1 MEREP
6 FAGANKTNRSILAPL
21 ERRLAP
27 WVLPRVPRWIE
38 THHLTLLTIVW
49 SAGIIASS
57 ALAASDRRWLWVVS
71 LLIFLQ
77 WATDHFDG
85 KLGKYRN
92 TGLVKWGY
100 FVDHIL
106 DYVFLCA
113 IVIGYAL
120 ILPPRATL
128 PLLCLLAVFGGF
140 MAHAFLAFSVSRTLT
155 ISAVGAG
162 PTEFRVALIVI
173 NALVIRFGT
182 DRMVAALPW
191 VAGGGLVALAIL
203 VYRTQRRIWR
213 IDMEDRAMAKPGG

>member
-49 SAGIIASS
+49 SAGIVAFS

-128 PLLCLLAVFGGF
+128 PLLCVLAVFGGF

-173 NALVIRFGT
+173 NALVIRF
-182 DRMVAALPW
+182 
-191 VAGGGLVALAIL
+191 
-203 VYRTQRRIWR
+203 
-213 IDMEDRAMAKPGG
+213 

>member
-213 IDMEDRAMAKPGG
+213 IDMEDKAMAKPGP